1 MESDSSSTSV
11 LIKFGIIGLCLLTL
25 VGIFTYL
32 AIRYFN
38 RIKESQNPQGNQT
51 SMIRTHDCESLEQI
65 LYTISDDDF
74 EEIGHFP
81 EKN

>member
-11 LIKFGIIGLCLLTL
+11 LIKFGIIGLCLLIL

-38 RIKESQNPQGNQT
+38 SIKESQNMQANQT
-51 SMIRTHDCESLEQI
+51 SMIITTDCESLEQV

-74 EEIGHFP
+74 EEIGNFP
-81 EKN
+81 EKY